1 MHKTKQRPRKMRRI
15 NIRFFKGRDSIKILD
30 IVMDIHDEII
40 YSGMDKEAAK
50 QKYLKVLYSLKGSN
64 SLYSLLDE
72 GDAKLLNLFFGGLF
86 KNKIWW
92 WKLLHRE

>member
-1 MHKTKQRPRKMRRI
+1 
-15 NIRFFKGRDSIKILD
+15 
-30 IVMDIHDEII
+30 MDIHDEII

-72 GDAKLLNLFFGGLF
+72 GDAKLLNLFLEDFLKIRYDGENYYIG
-86 KNKIWW
+86 NKYFARLSLYDFYNI
-92 WKLLHRE
+92 LIETNI